1 MAKKKT
7 KVLDFDR
14 IVDDYEKSFPMIEV
28 LNTEGEIIN
37 PDLDPNLSDE
47 DLVEL
52 MRRMVWARTYDARV
66 TMLNRQGALGNYAP
80 AGGQEGSMIAPQFAL
95 EEGDFFTGT
104 YRDLIPTIFH
114 GLPMLQA
121 FLYYKGHYKANQ
133 YAEDL
138 NAYVPQVVVG
148 GHITHAAGV
157 AIGYKKK
164 KKNNVVL
171 SYNGDGATSQG
182 DFYEGLNFAGVYDA
196 PYIAMIQNNGYGISV
211 PVEEQT
217 KAKVLAQK
225 AAAVGIPGVRVDG
238 MDPLAMY
245 AVTEKAR
252 EYALA
257 GKGPVLIDAIT
268 YRYGPH
274 SMSDDPT
281 RYREDK
287 ELSDWEKKDPLIRMR
302 KYLEKK
308 ELWTEEQEKEV
319 KEACE
324 KEIKETVA
332 AIGQVEDPKVS
343 ELLELM
349 YEEAPQNIQE
359 QIADYK
365 ERELSDNE

>member
-1 MAKKKT
+1 MAKKKNN
-7 KVLDFDR
+7 VLDFDR
-14 IVDDYEKSFPMIEV
+14 IVNEYENSYPMIEV
-28 LNTEGEIIN
+28 LNTSGEIIN
-37 PDLDPNLSDE
+37 PDLDPKLSDE
-47 DLVEL
+47 ELVEL
-52 MRRMVWARTYDARV
+52 MRRMVWARAYDTRV

-80 AGGQEGSMIAPQFAL
+80 AGGQEASMIAPQYVL

-138 NAYVPQVVVG
+138 HAYVPQVVVG

-157 AIGYKKK
+157 AMGYKKK
-164 KKNNVVL
+164 GKNNIVL

-182 DFYEGLNFAGVYDA
+182 DFYEGLNFAGVFDA

-217 KAKVLAQK
+217 NAKVLAQK

-245 AVTEKAR
+245 MVTKKAR
-252 EYALA
+252 EHALA

-268 YRYGPH
+268 YRFGPH
-274 SMSDDPT
+274 SMSDDPS
-281 RYREDK
+281 RYRGDI
-287 ELSDWEKKDPLIRMR
+287 ELTEWEKKDPITRMR

-308 ELWTEEQEKEV
+308 ELWTKEQEQEV
-319 KEACE
+319 IDSCE
-324 KEIKETVA
+324 KEIKETVV

-349 YEEAPQNIQE
+349 YENPPQNVQE
-359 QIADYK
+359 QIAEYK
-365 ERELSDNE
+365 EREMSENV